1 MSKYDEL
8 VAMTN
13 HAYAI
18 YPEKMRIKNDTS
30 KPAGEARTKRTKGKH
45 MGTSEKL
52 SRSKESAT
60 EQNNRDVR

>member
-30 KPAGEARTKRTKGKH
+30 KPAGEARTARAESKH
-45 MGTSEKL
+45 MGASEEL
-52 SRSKESAT
+52 SCAKESAT
-60 EQNNRDVR
+60 S